1 MRKQELTQKDYPIA
15 ETQPSKV
22 KGKRG
27 IALSELTM
35 DAVLEGRVALEDLQI
50 TPEALLKQAEI
61 AKSVG
66 RATLSGNFERAA
78 EMNKLPNSE
87 VMEIYELLRP
97 GRAGSKSTLLEA
109 AEKIRSRYSAEGLAE
124 FIEEAA
130 EFYDKRG
137 LFKKRY

>member
-1 MRKQELTQKDYPIA
+1 MRKQKLTQKDYPIA

-109 AEKIRSRYSAEGLAE
+109 AQKIRGRYSAEGLAE

>member
-1 MRKQELTQKDYPIA
+1 MRKQKLTQKDYPIA

-50 TPEALLKQAEI
+50 TPEALLRQAEI

-109 AEKIRSRYSAEGLAE
+109 AQKIRSRYSAEGLAE

>member
-1 MRKQELTQKDYPIA
+1 MRKHKLTQKDYPIA

-109 AEKIRSRYSAEGLAE
+109 AQKIRSRYSAEGLAE

>member
-1 MRKQELTQKDYPIA
+1 MRKQKLTQKDYPIA

-66 RATLSGNFERAA
+66 RTTLSDNFERAA

-109 AEKIRSRYSAEGLAE
+109 AQKIRSRYSAEGLAE

>member
-1 MRKQELTQKDYPIA
+1 MRNQKLTQKDYPIA

-35 DAVLEGRVALEDLQI
+35 DAVLEGRVVLEDLQI

-66 RATLSGNFERAA
+66 RTTLSDNFDRAA
-78 EMNKLPNSE
+78 EMNKLPTSE

>member
-1 MRKQELTQKDYPIA
+1 MRKQKLTQKDYPIA

-97 GRAGSKSTLLEA
+97 GRAGSKSALLEA
-109 AEKIRSRYSAEGLAE
+109 ANKIRSRYSAEGLAE

>member
-1 MRKQELTQKDYPIA
+1 MRKQKLTQKDYPIA

-78 EMNKLPNSE
+78 EMNQLPNSE

-109 AEKIRSRYSAEGLAE
+109 AQKIRSRYSAEGLAE

>member
-1 MRKQELTQKDYPIA
+1 MRKQKLTQKDYPIA
-15 ETQPSKV
+15 ETQPSRV

-109 AEKIRSRYSAEGLAE
+109 AQKIRSRYSAEGLAE

>member
-1 MRKQELTQKDYPIA
+1 MRKQKLTQKDFPIA

-66 RATLSGNFERAA
+66 RATLSDNFERAA

-109 AEKIRSRYSAEGLAE
+109 AQKIRSRYSAEGLAE

>member
-1 MRKQELTQKDYPIA
+1 MRKQKLTQKDYPIA

-35 DAVLEGRVALEDLQI
+35 DAVLEGRVVLEDLQI

-78 EMNKLPNSE
+78 EMNQLPNSE

>member
-1 MRKQELTQKDYPIA
+1 MRKQKLTQKDYPIA

-66 RATLSGNFERAA
+66 RATLSANFERAA
-78 EMNKLPNSE
+78 EMNQLPNSE

-109 AEKIRSRYSAEGLAE
+109 AQKIRSRYSAEGLAE

>member
-1 MRKQELTQKDYPIA
+1 MRKQKLTQKDYPIA

-66 RATLSGNFERAA
+66 RATLSDNFERAA

-97 GRAGSKSTLLEA
+97 GRAGSKGTLLEA
-109 AEKIRSRYSAEGLAE
+109 AQKIRSRYSAEGLAE

>member
-1 MRKQELTQKDYPIA
+1 MREKKLNRQDFPLA
-15 ETQPSKV
+15 ETRPSKV

-27 IALSELTM
+27 MALSELTIE
-35 DAVLEGRVALEDLQI
+35 AVLEGTVDLDDLQI
-50 TPEALLKQAEI
+50 TPDALLQQAEI

-66 RATLSGNFERAA
+66 RKTLSENFERAA
-78 EMNKLPNSE
+78 EMNNLPNSE

-97 GRAGSKSTLLEA
+97 GRTESMSTLLDAAKKIRTEYQ
-109 AEKIRSRYSAEGLAE
+109 AEKLAK

-137 LFKKRY
+137 LFKKRF

>member
-1 MRKQELTQKDYPIA
+1 MRKQKLTQKDYPIA

-66 RATLSGNFERAA
+66 RTTLSDNFERAA

>member
-1 MRKQELTQKDYPIA
+1 MRKQKLTQKDYPIA

-109 AEKIRSRYSAEGLAE
+109 AQKIRSRYSAEGLAE

>member
-1 MRKQELTQKDYPIA
+1 MIKQKLNEMDFPIA
-15 ETQPSKV
+15 ETQPAKV

-35 DAVLEGRVALEDLQI
+35 DAVLEARVALEDLQI
-50 TPEALLKQAEI
+50 TPEELLKQEEI

-109 AEKIRSRYSAEGLAE
+109 AQKIRSRYSAEGLAE

>member
-1 MRKQELTQKDYPIA
+1 MREKKLNRQDFPLA
-15 ETQPSKV
+15 ETRPSKV

-27 IALSELTM
+27 MALSELTIE
-35 DAVLEGRVALEDLQI
+35 AVLEGTVDLDDLQI
-50 TPEALLKQAEI
+50 TPEALLQQAEI

-66 RATLSGNFERAA
+66 RKTLSENFERAA
-78 EMNKLPNSE
+78 EMNNLPNSE

-97 GRAGSKSTLLEA
+97 GRTESMSTLLDAAKKIRTEYQ
-109 AEKIRSRYSAEGLAE
+109 AEKLAK

-137 LFKKRY
+137 LFKKRF

>member
-1 MRKQELTQKDYPIA
+1 MRNQKLTQKDYPIA

-109 AEKIRSRYSAEGLAE
+109 AQKIRSRYSAEGLAE

>member
-1 MRKQELTQKDYPIA
+1 MRKQKLTQKDYPIA

-97 GRAGSKSTLLEA
+97 GRAGSKSALLEA
-109 AEKIRSRYSAEGLAE
+109 ANKIRSRYSAKGLAE

-137 LFKKRY
+137 LFKKRF

>member
-1 MRKQELTQKDYPIA
+1 MRKQKLTQKDYPTA

-78 EMNKLPNSE
+78 EMNQLPNSE

-109 AEKIRSRYSAEGLAE
+109 AQKIRSRYSAEGLAE

>member
-1 MRKQELTQKDYPIA
+1 MREKKLNRQDFPIA
-15 ETQPSKV
+15 ETRPSKV

-27 IALSELTM
+27 IALSELTIE
-35 DAVLEGRVALEDLQI
+35 AVLEGTVDLDDLQI
-50 TPEALLKQAEI
+50 TPEALLQQAEI

-66 RATLSGNFERAA
+66 RKTLSENFERAA
-78 EMNKLPNSE
+78 EMNNLPNSE

-97 GRAGSKSTLLEA
+97 GRTESMSTLLDAAKKIRTEYQ
-109 AEKIRSRYSAEGLAE
+109 AEKLAK

-137 LFKKRY
+137 LFKKRF

>member
-1 MRKQELTQKDYPIA
+1 MRNQKLTQKDYPIA

-35 DAVLEGRVALEDLQI
+35 DAVLEGRVVLEDLQI

-66 RATLSGNFERAA
+66 RTTLSDNFERAA

-109 AEKIRSRYSAEGLAE
+109 AEKIRSRYLAEGLAE

>member
-1 MRKQELTQKDYPIA
+1 MREKKLNRQDFPIA
-15 ETQPSKV
+15 ETRPSKV

-27 IALSELTM
+27 MALSELTIE
-35 DAVLEGRVALEDLQI
+35 AVLEGNVDLDDLQI
-50 TPEALLKQAEI
+50 TPEALLQQAEI

-66 RATLSGNFERAA
+66 RKTLSENFERAA
-78 EMNKLPNSE
+78 EMNNLPNSE

-97 GRAGSKSTLLEA
+97 GRTESMSTLLDAAKKIRTEYQ
-109 AEKIRSRYSAEGLAE
+109 AEKLAK

-137 LFKKRY
+137 LFKKRF

>member
-1 MRKQELTQKDYPIA
+1 MRNQKLTQKDYPIA

-66 RATLSGNFERAA
+66 RTTLSDNFERAA

-109 AEKIRSRYSAEGLAE
+109 AQKIRSRYSAEGLAE

>member
-1 MRKQELTQKDYPIA
+1 MREKKLNRQDFPLA
-15 ETQPSKV
+15 ETRPSKV

-27 IALSELTM
+27 MALSELTIE
-35 DAVLEGRVALEDLQI
+35 AVLEGNVDLDDLQI
-50 TPEALLKQAEI
+50 TSEALLQQAEI

-66 RATLSGNFERAA
+66 RKTLSENFERAA
-78 EMNKLPNSE
+78 EMNNLPNSE

-97 GRAGSKSTLLEA
+97 GRTESMSTLLDAAKKIRTEYQ
-109 AEKIRSRYSAEGLAE
+109 AEKLAK

-137 LFKKRY
+137 LFKKRF